1 MKSLSSIMSNMFLE
15 TAGLYV
21 CFCFEKHSIAL
32 TQDRK
37 EKHSIALTQD
47 RKEKHSNALT
57 QDRKE
62 AQLCKS
68 ITNQSLVWTTAQVS
82 GQLY

>member
-1 MKSLSSIMSNMFLE
+1 MSNMFLD
-15 TAGLYV
+15 TASLYV
-21 CFCFEKHSIAL
+21 CFCFEKHSIALTQDRKEKHSNAL

-68 ITNQSLVWTTAQVS
+68 ITNQSLV
-82 GQLY
+82 